1 MKVKSHVSQLR
12 VESFHG
18 MSMFCLYWIS
28 ENRWRS
34 NILSSKIKIK
44 KTRLIEG
51 VKLTRDFLRTND
63 KTISLNE
70 SQLNSLPLN
79 PGKSGFYQQMS
90 SSTTLTYARNW

>member
-1 MKVKSHVSQLR
+1 MKVKSHVLQLR

-34 NILSSKIKIK
+34 NILSSKIK
-44 KTRLIEG
+44 KTKPRLIEG

-70 SQLNSLPLN
+70 SQLN
-79 PGKSGFYQQMS
+79 
-90 SSTTLTYARNW
+90 

>member
-1 MKVKSHVSQLR
+1 MKVKSHVLQLR

-34 NILSSKIKIK
+34 TILSSKIKK

-70 SQLNSLPLN
+70 SQLN
-79 PGKSGFYQQMS
+79 
-90 SSTTLTYARNW
+90 